1 MKQDEAEHA
10 EKIEQTLASINK
22 NLEKIAKSLEKME
35 PKVYELPKYDFP
47 CREGEIL
54 DISDVAKPVEEEAS
68 KSKMP
73 DYYRDCL
80 SDTFKP

>member
-35 PKVYELPKYDFP
+35 PTRYELKYALP
-47 CREGEIL
+47 RRAG
-54 DISDVAKPVEEEAS
+54 ISLGVSDTTKPVEEEAS